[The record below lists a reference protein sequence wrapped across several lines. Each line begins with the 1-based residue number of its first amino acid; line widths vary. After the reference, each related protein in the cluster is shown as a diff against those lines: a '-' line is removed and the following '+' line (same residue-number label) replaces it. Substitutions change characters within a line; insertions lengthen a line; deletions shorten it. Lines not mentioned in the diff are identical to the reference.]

1 MGSDSLG
8 GSWLVIEF
16 EDECKVFK
24 MYFEGILHSYFDE
37 SRGIE
42 SLEMIESFIKKGEG
56 KSRI

>member
-16 EDECKVFK
+16 EDECK
-24 MYFEGILHSYFDE
+24 ILKCISKAFCTRFDE
-37 SRGIE
+37 SRGIQ